1 MKHGPGAGR
10 GPGGGMHVAQKAK
23 NFKGTSKR
31 LLGYLKPHWAKLLTV
46 FFAAILSTAFMI
58 IGPNILKNAT
68 NLLVEGVMP
77 HMAAVLNGVPAELAP
92 PINIDFN
99 GIAGVLLTLV
109 GIYFVSSVFNWIQ
122 QFVMAGVSQ
131 KVVYDMRKQVD
142 NKLSKLPLKYFDGRT
157 HGEILSRITNDVDT
171 VAQTL

>member
-1 MKHGPGAGR
+1 MRRPEIYIFDDNFSALDFKTDAKLRAALKDEVKGATVFMVAQRVSTVMDADKIIVLDEGRVAGWHPPGTAQILRHLPRNRRVAAVRGGIGMKHGPGAGR

-68 NLLVEGVMP
+68 NLLVEG
-77 HMAAVLNGVPAELAP
+77 
-92 PINIDFN
+92 
-99 GIAGVLLTLV
+99 
-109 GIYFVSSVFNWIQ
+109 
-122 QFVMAGVSQ
+122 
-131 KVVYDMRKQVD
+131 
-142 NKLSKLPLKYFDGRT
+142 
-157 HGEILSRITNDVDT
+157 
-171 VAQTL
+171 